1 MDYSQNLGILAFELA
16 RLGWVG
22 AKVLVFWF
30 IHFFKNM
37 VKLWNLSLQKLYK
50 CTKFYISF
58 QMYGPSEAHPR
69 LV

>member
-1 MDYSQNLGILAFELA
+1 MDYSQNLGILGFELA

-37 VKLWNLSLQKLYK
+37 VK
-50 CTKFYISF
+50 TMDSF
-58 QMYGPSEAHPR
+58 SPKVVQMYKVLYLFPDVWT
-69 LV
+69 L